1 MQTKFAGLIVGLAL
15 GLAIA
20 LGGFTEACVVALFGL
35 VGWIVAKVLDG
46 ELDVQEYLTNR
57 RLENRRQR
65 Q

>member
-1 MQTKFAGLIVGLAL
+1 MHTKLAGLIVGLAL

-35 VGWIVAKVLDG
+35 GGWLVAKVLEG
-46 ELDVQEYLTNR
+46 EIDVQQYLD
-57 RLENRRQR
+57 NRRQR

>member
-1 MQTKFAGLIVGLAL
+1 MQTKLAGLIVGLAL

-35 VGWIVAKVLDG
+35 AGWIVAKVLDG

>member
-1 MQTKFAGLIVGLAL
+1 MQTKLAGLVIGLAL

-35 VGWIVAKVLDG
+35 GGWVVAKVVDG
-46 ELDVQEYLTNR
+46 ELDVQQYLDG
-57 RLENRRQR
+57 RRQR

>member
-1 MQTKFAGLIVGLAL
+1 VQTKLAGLIVGLAL

-46 ELDVQEYLTNR
+46 ELDVQQYLD
-57 RLENRRQR
+57 NRRQR